1 MPSSR
6 SRSRSRSS
14 SNKPT
19 ISFLEYNF
27 SKVIVINC
35 HGISTQT
42 TFDDVECGIITTV
55 DYACIYSSNIATGN
69 RFNKPAYKGV
79 LRATQFRRGEEK
91 TGREILT
98 SMCDVR
104 EKDSSFLSTNPSSVG
119 ELSSRYIPE
128 RNRSITSSC
137 NFTGKPPGSTIDDM
151 QLFCQGGYIEGEGCW
166 QMVYD
171 EQHGIFLPINVSSM
185 FGLKTV
191 PVEEVGE
198 MAASSYNTYPF
209 YDLKKKELEKLA
221 KLNEEL
227 DHVDPEDT
235 TSVRKLKKKISRI
248 GQRIKNYMLRI
259 EANKIVTSP
268 YVYDSHEIGGEREP
282 IYLQQ
287 LIANAKDKGFVDD
300 KTVIILL
307 ACRSIPGVFL
317 DFGEPSP
324 SREMN
329 DLLGIS
335 MGRMG
340 GRYDKKSRKKK
351 CIKSRKIARHIR
363 HKNIKKV
370 KTRKYKK

>member
-1 MPSSR
+1 MPR

-14 SNKPT
+14 SSKTT
-19 ISFLEYNF
+19 ISFADYNF
-27 SKVIVINC
+27 TKVIVINC

-42 TFDDVECGIITTV
+42 IFDNVACGIITTV

-79 LRATQFRRGEEK
+79 LRATQLREGGEK
-91 TGREILT
+91 TGHEILT

-104 EKDSSFLSTNPSSVG
+104 EKDSYPSSTNPGSVG
-119 ELSSRYIPE
+119 DSRSKDIPE
-128 RNRSITSSC
+128 RNRSISSSC

-151 QLFCQGGYIEGEGCW
+151 KLFCQGGYIEGEGCW
-166 QMVYD
+166 QMIYD
-171 EQHGIFLPINVSSM
+171 TQSGIFLPINVSSR

-227 DHVDPEDT
+227 DHVDPNDT
-235 TSVRKLKKKISRI
+235 ISVRKLKKKISRI
-248 GQRIKNYMLRI
+248 GQRIKNYMFRI

-268 YVYDSHEIGGEREP
+268 YVYDRREIGQEREP
-282 IYLQQ
+282 IYLSQ
-287 LIANAKDKGFVDD
+287 LIDNAKANRFIDD

-317 DFGEPSP
+317 DHGEASP
-324 SREMN
+324 SRETN

-335 MGRMG
+335 MDRMG
-340 GRYDKKSRKKK
+340 GRYIKKSRKNK
-351 CIKSRKIARHIR
+351 CMKSRKN
-363 HKNIKKV
+363 KKKV

>member
-14 SNKPT
+14 SNEPT

-42 TFDDVECGIITTV
+42 TFDDVACGIITTV

-104 EKDSSFLSTNPSSVG
+104 EKDSSFLSTNSASVG

-166 QMVYD
+166 QMIYD
-171 EQHGIFLPINVSSM
+171 AERGVFLPINVSSM

-191 PVEEVGE
+191 PIEELGE

-209 YDLKKKELEKLA
+209 YDLKKSELEKLA
-221 KLNEEL
+221 KLNEGEGL
-227 DHVDPEDT
+227 VDAQDT
-235 TSVRKLKKKISRI
+235 NLKKKISRI
-248 GQRIKNYMLRI
+248 GKRLHNYMFRI
-259 EANKIVTSP
+259 EPRKIVTST
-268 YVYDSHEIGGEREP
+268 YVYDSHEIGGERAP

-287 LIANAKDKGFVDD
+287 LIANAKAKGFVDD

-317 DFGEPSP
+317 DYGEASP
-324 SREMN
+324 SRGMT
-329 DLLGIS
+329 DRLGIS

-351 CIKSRKIARHIR
+351 CIKSRKIARR
-363 HKNIKKV
+363 MRRKNIKKV